1 MQQLEQYL
9 MELRFTAGLSKD
21 DQLKLVGISRLQD
34 FPEGS
39 VIFTEGSNPKDIYV
53 IRSGRVELCMSIPA
67 RGCLPIL
74 TLESGDLVGWSSI
87 LKQGE
92 MTATVVAV
100 EDTQLIAIDAM
111 LLRSLC
117 DEDHDIGYQIMQRI
131 ATTLSQRLVATR
143 LQVLD
148 MFQDL
153 TPSNSSLKGTSE

>member
-1 MQQLEQYL
+1 MLEQCL
-9 MELRFTAGLSKD
+9 MELRFTAGLSRD
-21 DQLKLVGISRLQD
+21 SQLKLAGISRLQD
-34 FPEGS
+34 FSQGS
-39 VIFTEGSNPKDIYV
+39 VIFSEGSNPKDIYV

-92 MTATVVAV
+92 MTATVLAV
-100 EDTQLIAIDAM
+100 EDTQMVAIDAM
-111 LLRSLC
+111 LLRTLC
-117 DEDHDIGYQIMQRI
+117 KEDHDIGYQIMQRI

-148 MFQDL
+148 LLDNV
-153 TPSNSSLKGTSE
+153 TPFENSLKGSLE